1 MPLCGQHIRALTF
14 ENALSHGGQADTRGL
29 GQKGSPG
36 LVLVPLF
43 RDGSWSLATVLNYL
57 SNEISLQS
65 TGQLQ
70 AEGATLSAAARAGTW
85 AQGLLNVSFSQ
96 LTGEAE
102 RRFLQV
108 CALALSHG
116 NSILLI
122 CDGLEQEQ
130 WMMLAELVLHVHQH
144 VATQLWSLRFKGDD
158 GEEAGSIQCLMSATT
173 LPGQFGRPAGDGFVE
188 VGRGGRGMSEAQLG
202 SKEGNKGVLGQARQV
217 ELLELTHGERVA
229 IARQVFAELHLQ
241 DEESGVG
248 SESKESAAQEL
259 AEIIGDKEQA
269 HLPLYVVMAAAQVA
283 LFQRSHLRHRQVN
296 SYGQVPRA
304 GTIIPSYHDTMI
316 PTWRRGDVNP
326 SWQPSFVPFYCKCT
340 RALTLENLY
349 QGLSQSLRSSF
360 PAPCRHSGHSSS
372 SRSSSPSSTT

>member
-1 MPLCGQHIRALTF
+1 MVVKGDT
-14 ENALSHGGQADTRGL
+14 GGLAQSA
-29 GQKGSPG
+29 SPG
-36 LVLVPLF
+36 LVLVSFF
-43 RDGSWSLATVLNYL
+43 RDGSQSLAQVLKYL

-65 TGQLQ
+65 TGQLEG
-70 AEGATLSAAARAGTW
+70 EGATLNADAPAGTW

-108 CALALSHG
+108 CAIALSHG
-116 NSILLI
+116 HSILLI

-144 VATQLWSLRFKGDD
+144 VATQLSSLRFKGDD

-188 VGRGGRGMSEAQLG
+188 VVQGSGEGKRAGGGGGGMSEAQLG

-241 DEESGVG
+241 DEGSGVR
-248 SESKESAAQEL
+248 SECKESAAQEL
-259 AEIIGDKEQA
+259 AEIIADKQQA
-269 HLPLYVVMAAAQVA
+269 HLPLFVVMAAAQVA
-283 LFQRSHLRHRQVN
+283 LFERSHLRHRQVN
-296 SYGQVPRA
+296 SYAQVPRA
-304 GTIIPSYHDTMI
+304 GSKVSKVKASWCPCFANILGHLL
-316 PTWRRGDVNP
+316 WRI
-326 SWQPSFVPFYCKCT
+326 CT
-340 RALTLENLY
+340 RGCHRVCAPPSGRPVASLDTLPPP
-349 QGLSQSLRSSF
+349 QARV
-360 PAPCRHSGHSSS
+360 PR
-372 SRSSSPSSTT
+372 